1 MISQHQK
8 ILRTA
13 EVHKRI
19 SIALFTFL
27 SLNHKR
33 TMENSF
39 CRSSTSSFGNKVRMS
54 RKEAYIKFQRTA
66 YCGKNSFIREIIA

>member
-1 MISQHQK
+1 MISQHHK

-19 SIALFTFL
+19 SIAIFTFS

-39 CRSSTSSFGNKVRMS
+39 CRSSASSLGNKVRMS
-54 RKEAYIKFQRTA
+54 REEAKIKFSKNSILL
-66 YCGKNSFIREIIA
+66 KNSFIREIKA